1 MNNEV
6 KVKICTLD
14 DAKEFSSICE
24 LFDISIDYI
33 IGRYVIDAASMMGI
47 LSTSLGKMATVKV
60 HSDNMNIVDSFYD
73 CIAKWIVE
81 E

>member
-24 LFDISIDYI
+24 LFDI
-33 IGRYVIDAASMMGI
+33 RIDAASMMGI